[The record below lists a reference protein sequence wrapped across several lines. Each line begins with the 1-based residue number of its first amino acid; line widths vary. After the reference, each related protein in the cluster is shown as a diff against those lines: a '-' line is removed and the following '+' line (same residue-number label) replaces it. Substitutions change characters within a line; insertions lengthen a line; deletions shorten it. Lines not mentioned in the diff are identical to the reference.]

1 MKPETENNEG
11 AIIEAPKPKKAG
23 RTQDRADA
31 DGRKAGGRAAAIR
44 PARHAAEKVAIFP
57 GVKNEEMLALVAIA
71 NRYQLDPLTRQIYAM
86 PKKGGGVQAV
96 VSVDGWLAV
105 VNSHPAMD
113 GMEFEAVEDEDGEL
127 VGMTCRIYRSDRA
140 RPVSVTEY
148 LAECARKTEPWATSP
163 RRMLRHKALIQCAR
177 YAFGIGIA
185 DPRAD
190 RRPGRGGD
198 YRRAIEAERDHRPLR
213 PGATAA
219 GRRRRG

>member
-11 AIIEAPKPKKAG
+11 AIIESPKPKKAG
-23 RTQDRADA
+23 SKTALTLMAERLAVEPSGLLDTL
-31 DGRKAGGRAAAIR
+31 RKS
-44 PARHAAEKVAIFP
+44 IFP

-113 GMEFEAVEDEDGEL
+113 GMEFDAVEDEDGEL

-177 YAFGIGIA
+177 YAFGICGIA
-185 DPRAD
+185 DPDEAETIAA
-190 RRPGRGGD
+190 P
-198 YRRAIEAERDHRPLR
+198 RRASVTIDPYDPAQLPQ
-213 PGATAA
+213 GAIVETK
-219 GRRRRG
+219 GEDLF